1 MPDPEDLHLDRGL
14 VVPASALAFRF
25 DRSGGP
31 GGQNVNKT
39 ATQATLTVAFDDLA
53 PHLPPDALARLRAL
67 PSPAILED
75 RVVIQSSSSR
85 SQWQNR
91 RDAARKL
98 KALLNLALKRRPS
111 RIPTRVPRSVE
122 RKRLNDK
129 RHRSDVKRARREP
142 PNDSS

>member
-1 MPDPEDLHLDRGL
+1 MPDPEDLQLDRGV
-14 VVPASALAFRF
+14 VVPASALSFRF

-39 ATQATLTVAFDDLA
+39 ATQATLTVAFDDLT
-53 PHLPPDALARLRAL
+53 PHLPADALDRLRRL
-67 PSPAILED
+67 PSPAVLDD

-111 RIPTRVPRSVE
+111 RIPTRVPRAVH
-122 RKRLNDK
+122 RKRLDDK
-129 RHRSDVKRARREP
+129 RRRSDVKRARRDP
-142 PNDSS
+142 PRD